1 MTQRVVGAW
10 RELPEATLRAA
21 SFPLSGE
28 GRVRSMAEYD
38 NLMDHG
44 LAPYKVKVNT
54 QRGNLLRY
62 PIPSI
67 IGVKG

>member
-1 MTQRVVGAW
+1 
-10 RELPEATLRAA
+10 
-21 SFPLSGE
+21 
-28 GRVRSMAEYD
+28 MAEYD